1 MFRPCRL
8 STFQPLLLQ
17 ARAEVTLNLI
27 KGWRRISHTDEDQSV
42 EHTHVYTVQ
51 AEPGLIEV
59 VLKQPRGLQRSIQLI
74 NPLMV
79 WAD

>member
-8 STFQPLLLQ
+8 RSFQPLLLQ
-17 ARAEVTLNLI
+17 TRAQVTLDLL
-27 KGWRRISHTDEDQSV
+27 KGWRRISHADEDQSL
-42 EHTHVYTVQ
+42 EHTHVHTVQ

-59 VLKQPRGLQRSIQLI
+59 ILKQPRVLQRSILLI
-74 NPLMV
+74 NPLIV